1 MSVDSNAKAL
11 LVAIQRRQGH
21 VTLADIKSILP
32 IESMTSE
39 EIGLTIVQLEDA
51 GINIEVDKELLRPR
65 LDSGI
70 VGEQP
75 TFHSPFVPGASAPMG
90 GRHNQRPSSLQ
101 SAPAA
106 RQMLS
111 TGATLWS
118 TRAGQIALVI
128 LVLIVLCLLFIF
140 LGVKR

>member
-65 LDSGI
+65 VNFGI

-75 TFHSPFVPGASAPMG
+75 TFHSPFVPGASA
-90 GRHNQRPSSLQ
+90 RW
-101 SAPAA
+101 A
-106 RQMLS
+106 
-111 TGATLWS
+111 GATIKGRL
-118 TRAGQIALVI
+118 RFNPLLRLGKCYLQAPHCGVLELVKSP
-128 LVLIVLCLLFIF
+128 LLFLF
-140 LGVKR
+140 